1 MVGVAFSNR
10 VIRAL
15 LSEGVNGAD
24 VWVGLCLVG
33 SQKSQEASGAGV
45 SEGESGGTEG
55 QTRSRGQIPQHLVV
69 NGTFI
74 PSEL

>member
-1 MVGVAFSNR
+1 MEQGSGDGKVVGVAFSNR

-24 VWVGLCLVG
+24 VWVGRLQAEVGLCLVG

-45 SEGESGGTEG
+45 SEGES
-55 QTRSRGQIPQHLVV
+55 
-69 NGTFI
+69 
-74 PSEL
+74 